1 MTILDKN
8 IGLIEDYLD
17 GKLYGK
23 ELDLFKQRLKSDPEF
38 AKQLRFRQKFPE
50 LWKEADEY
58 QKTRK
63 EISQIIKQKNYPFYR
78 TIKQYVLPIAAI
90 IIVMFGIYWIFVRQH
105 KEDIIPQDDKYANT
119 EDSINAATDKNVL
132 LQFDSPEY
140 KAKLD
145 SANKSQKDTVEII
158 FPVNDNN

>member
-1 MTILDKN
+1 MTILDKD

-17 GKLYGK
+17 GKLHGK
-23 ELDLFKQRLKSDPEF
+23 ELDLFKQRLKSDTEF
-38 AKQLRFRQKFPE
+38 ANQLQFRRKFPG
-50 LWKEADEY
+50 LWNEADEY

-63 EISQIIKQKNYPFYR
+63 EISQIIKQKKYPFYK
-78 TIKQYVLPIAAI
+78 TIKHYVLPIAAI
-90 IIVMFGIYWIFVRQH
+90 IILMFGIYWIFIRQH
-105 KEDIIPQDDKYANT
+105 KEDITPQENKYANT

-145 SANKSQKDTVEII
+145 SANQSQKDTLDII
-158 FPVNDNN
+158 FPVNDNE